1 MKPALRKVAT
11 VTRTTVD
18 GKSITAPEH
27 IIHPERRLT
36 VPTMGR
42 PIVSGYMQGHR
53 AMISPMP
60 FLRPKVTP

>member
-1 MKPALRKVAT
+1 MKPALRQVAT
-11 VTRTTVD
+11 VTRVTKD
-18 GKSITAPEH
+18 GKTITSPEH

-42 PIVSGYMQGHR
+42 PIVSEYMNGHR
-53 AMISPMP
+53 AMISPTP